1 MGRHNMA
8 KAAPWI
14 IAGVALDLLG
24 AVLIV
29 TSLHELPDIRPALMA
44 GVAALVVGAVLVSVG
59 VIRRTQS
66 AAQAGVVPGPPSGS
80 GWRPEPELVQPLPRS
95 VALSRSGR
103 RIVLLWA
110 LLTVAV
116 PCYVILAA
124 SRSRT
129 PDASHVAESFL
140 ESSGE
145 IHDKEVR
152 GGGPNGP
159 SYYLY
164 YSFASDWGNVY
175 RGSLQVKKEAY
186 DSLKVGDPV
195 TVRFFPENPTVH
207 EVAGFETKPGPPP
220 VIPFA
225 AGFTALM
232 VAIFEIVRRRHRNL
246 TARGVSTA
254 GLIESSRRRGAGAVY
269 VLSYSVNGQIRKLRG
284 TEHELNLSE
293 GDSLTVLYDPGKPQK
308 ALIYRLSMY
317 QAVAE

>member
-1 MGRHNMA
+1 MA

-29 TSLHELPDIRPALMA
+29 TSLPDTGPTLMA

-66 AAQAGVVPGPPSGS
+66 AAQAGVVSGPPSGS

-152 GGGPNGP
+152 GGPSGPR
-159 SYYLY
+159 YYLY
-164 YSFASDWGNVY
+164 YSFASDWGNLY
-175 RGSLQVKKEAY
+175 RGSLQVEKEAY

-246 TARGVSTA
+246 AARGVSTA
-254 GLIESSRRRGAGAVY
+254 GLIESLRRRGAGTVY

-284 TEHELNLSE
+284 TEHDLNLSE

>member
-1 MGRHNMA
+1 MT

-14 IAGVALDLLG
+14 IGGVALDLVG

-29 TSLHELPDIRPALMA
+29 TSLPDIGPTLIA
-44 GVAALVVGAVLVSVG
+44 GVAALVVGGVLVSVG
-59 VIRRTQS
+59 VIRRTRS
-66 AAQAGVVPGPPSGS
+66 AAQPGVVPGRPSGS
-80 GWRPEPELVQPLPRS
+80 GWRLEPELAQPLPRS
-95 VALSRSGR
+95 IALSRSGR

-116 PCYVILAA
+116 PGYIILAA
-124 SRSRT
+124 ARSKT
-129 PDASHVAESFL
+129 PDTSHVTESFL

-152 GGGPNGP
+152 GGPNGP
-159 SYYLY
+159 RYYLY
-164 YSFASDWGNVY
+164 YSFVCDQGDLY
-175 RGSLQVKKEAY
+175 RGSLQVEKEAY
-186 DSLKVGDPV
+186 DSLKVGDRVP
-195 TVRFFPENPTVH
+195 VRFFPENPTVH
-207 EVAGFETKPGPPP
+207 EVAGFETKPKSPP
-220 VIPFA
+220 VIPFT

-254 GLIESSRRRGAGAVY
+254 GLIESLRRRGAGAVY
-269 VLSYSVNGQIRKLRG
+269 LLSYSVNGQIRKLRG

-308 ALIYRLSMY
+308 ALIYRLGMY
-317 QAVAE
+317 QAVTE